1 MRNLITSVAAGLML
15 FAIGVGGSSAADD
28 KKTDRQKDQA
38 TAEYKS
44 AVKKAEADYK
54 AAKRQCDSMKGNE
67 KDVCVKEAKAAEK
80 KAKADAKARRDSM
93 SARAEAGDEKRK
105 ADRSVAKERC
115 ESLSGD
121 AKDACERQA
130 KSK

>member
-1 MRNLITSVAAGLML
+1 ML
-15 FAIGVGGSSAADD
+15 EHNSLLHLPLW
-28 KKTDRQKDQA
+28 TLQMQKRTKQP
-38 TAEYKS
+38 
-44 AVKKAEADYK
+44 
-54 AAKRQCDSMKGNE
+54 
-67 KDVCVKEAKAAEK
+67 AEK

-115 ESLSGD
+115 EGLSGD
-121 AKDACERQA
+121 AKDACQRQA